1 MVNTE
6 DSMITHATISH
17 ISHMVVNKSIGWVET
32 MPHGIPLCIV
42 TIYYHPCKSW
52 IAVIWGV
59 FPSTAMLVLD
69 VFAIAGDCVVID
81 SDQLYMKKLFIP
93 SIPYSI
99 LSSWSTTLTNCQK
112 IHIGPNLMHLYL
124 LMGQNWQLH
133 SVTAIVGFLRGG
145 CSWGGGNWGTLRIPR
160 EDWGTLGNIMED

>member
-1 MVNTE
+1 
-6 DSMITHATISH
+6 
-17 ISHMVVNKSIGWVET
+17 MVVNKSIGWVET
-32 MPHGIPLCIV
+32 MPHGIQLRLV
-42 TIYYHPCKSW
+42 TIHYENPQSW

-59 FPSTAMLVLD
+59 FPSTAILVLD

-99 LSSWSTTLTNCQK
+99 LSSWSTTLINCQQY
-112 IHIGPNLMHLYL
+112 IIGPNLLCTCIFY
-124 LMGQNWQLH
+124 GQNWQLQ

-145 CSWGGGNWGTLRIPR
+145 SSSGRGNWGTLRIPR
-160 EDWGTLGNIMED
+160 EDWGSLGNIMED